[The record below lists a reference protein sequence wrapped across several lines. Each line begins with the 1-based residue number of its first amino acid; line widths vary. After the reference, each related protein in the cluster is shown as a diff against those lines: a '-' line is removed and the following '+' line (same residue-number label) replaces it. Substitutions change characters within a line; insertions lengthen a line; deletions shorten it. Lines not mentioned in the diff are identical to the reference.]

1 MATEKKTKAMYF
13 AELKSIVEAA
23 NMEDV
28 AMKEELV
35 EFINKSLETLEKRK
49 EAAAKRAAAKREE
62 SDELTEVI
70 FGMLSDEFMTLDEV
84 VDAIGDETVTKNK
97 VSARLGKLVKS
108 GKVIKEAMKTESG
121 KRMSYKIAA

>member
-13 AELKSIVEAA
+13 TELKEIVEATTF
-23 NMEDV
+23 EDP

-35 EFINKSLETLEKRK
+35 EFINKSLETLAKRK

-70 FGMLSDEFMTLDEV
+70 FGMLSDDFMTLDEIV
-84 VDAIGDETVTKNK
+84 EAIGDETVTKNK
-97 VSARLGKLVKS
+97 VSARLGKLVKN
-108 GKVIKEAMKTESG
+108 GRVDKEAMKTDSG
-121 KRMSYKIAA
+121 KKMSYRIAA